1 MRLTY
6 IQIMAD
12 LARARVLEDIYEQL
26 TGLTPTYADQMDG
39 DELAALILNSNYALS

>member
-12 LARARVLEDIYEQL
+12 LARARVLEDIYEQI
-26 TGLTPTYADQMDG
+26 TDQTPTYEGQMDG
-39 DELAALILNSNYALS
+39 NELAELIMGSNYALS